1 MGRTSPFRC
10 EGVKVQNRRSAAD
23 TPVSG
28 GWLKLPPHLPFARP
42 LGIGSIGWN
51 ADLRGDGI
59 AG

>member
-28 GWLKLPPHLPFARP
+28 GWLKLPRRRP
-42 LGIGSIGWN
+42 SRSRTPCLNI
-51 ADLRGDGI
+51 
-59 AG
+59 

>member
-42 LGIGSIGWN
+42 LGIGSIGW
-51 ADLRGDGI
+51 
-59 AG
+59 